1 MLDLCCGKGGDL
13 PFKWK
18 QAKIAHYIGS
28 DLSKESIKSA
38 KEKYLAIINDS
49 RMGDR
54 RNQNTNFPAI
64 FVVQDAGDDEN
75 LLDDILKKE

>member
-1 MLDLCCGKGGDL
+1 MRCFNNYVKSLLINEVTKRPKLSVLDLCCGKGGDL

-38 KEKYLAIINDS
+38 KLKHEDS
-49 RMGDR
+49 ILNSSENRMMDR
-54 RNQNTNFPAI
+54 SNT
-64 FVVQDAGDDEN
+64 
-75 LLDDILKKE
+75 